1 MLPWP
6 IIARDSTRAL
16 SEVPSPMDD
25 VAALTALAH
34 RLERL
39 ERGIRRWR
47 LLGGIAWGG
56 LALGVALNLALIA
69 RVPGTLGPDD
79 EPDTDE
85 SVAEEEI
92 RARAFVLVDDEGR
105 PRGALGLR
113 ADGTPALAFSDAQG
127 KIIWKAP

>member
-1 MLPWP
+1 
-6 IIARDSTRAL
+6 
-16 SEVPSPMDD
+16 MDD
-25 VAALTALAH
+25 ADSLPALAH

-47 LLGGIAWGG
+47 VLGGIAWAG
-56 LALGVALNLALIA
+56 LALGVALNLALLV
-69 RVPGTLGPDD
+69 RVPGALGTDD

-85 SVAEEEI
+85 SQVAEDEV

-105 PRGALGLR
+105 PRGAFGLR
-113 ADGTPALAFSDAQG
+113 ADGNPALAFSDAQG